1 MKNVLKGIEPERVLY
16 FFEEM
21 SNIVRG
27 SSYEKPMSDYLVA
40 FAKARGYEVTQDRL
54 YNVLI
59 KVPGTA
65 GGENAKP
72 VVLHGH
78 MDMVWNVADGV
89 SHDFFKEPLDLYIE
103 DGFLKARGTTLGAD
117 NGIGVAYMMALM
129 DTDKITHPP
138 LECVITVMEEM
149 GKKGLQIYDTSK
161 ITAKR
166 MIDFNWIDD
175 KQILAGCSGDVSL
188 KISVPAAWEAAPAGL
203 APISIQMSGLKGGHC
218 EWDIHAERANGI
230 ILMARLLRTIKKN
243 YAISLVKFDGGV
255 QNNVIPAVAAAEI
268 LVQTKDQAAVL
279 ELIKDQTADY
289 KKEFEV
295 ADPGL
300 TITAAPAAQY
310 PEKVIGKTAAAQML
324 KLVHLMPNG
333 VISVNLKV
341 ANMKQQPF
349 SEVVNSCGGY
359 PTETNNN
366 LGILRTEGDEI
377 WMITTITCAVTSRKH
392 DVVDKIEALVELVGA
407 GAKFEAFGVDAPE
420 FPYDP
425 GSEMVKLAEATYRES
440 YGFEPQRE
448 VNCCSLQLGMLIM
461 KCGLDCVGIGTEI
474 HGVHAAGEKM
484 SLESVANTWKF
495 VQLFMQKLSKV

>member
-40 FAKARGYEVTQDRL
+40 FAKDRGYEVFQDRL
-54 YNVLI
+54 YNVFI
-59 KVPGTA
+59 KVPGAA

-188 KISVPAAWEAAPAGL
+188 KLSVPAAWEAAPTGCKTV
-203 APISIQMSGLKGGHC
+203 SIQLSGLKGGHC

-230 ILMARLLRTIKKN
+230 ILMARLLDTLLKKFDIRI
-243 YAISLVKFDGGV
+243 AKFDGGV
-255 QNNVIPAVAAAEI
+255 QNNVIPAVASAEI
-268 LVQTKDQAAVL
+268 LVPASDQAAVL
-279 ELIKDQTADY
+279 DLIQKETANY
-289 KKEFEV
+289 KKEYEI

-300 TITAAPAAQY
+300 SLQATTTDKTPD
-310 PEKVIGKTAAAQML
+310 KVMGKTAAKQL
-324 KLVHLMPNG
+324 VKLVHLMPNG
-333 VISVNLKV
+333 LLSINLKV

-349 SEVVNSCGGY
+349 SEVVNSCGGF
-359 PTETNNN
+359 PTETDNN

-377 WMITTITCAVTSRKH
+377 WMITTITCAVTSRKN
-392 DVVDKIEALVELVGA
+392 DVVDKIKTLAELVD
-407 GAKFEAFGVDAPE
+407 AKVEAFGVDAPE

-425 GSEMVKLAEATYRES
+425 NSEMVRMAEEVYKES
-440 YGFEPQRE
+440 YGYEPQRE
-448 VNCCSLQLGMLIM
+448 VNCCSLQLGMLIQ

-474 HGVHAAGEKM
+474 YGVHAAGEKM
-484 SLESVANTWKF
+484 SLESVAKTWKF
-495 VQLFMQKLSKV
+495 VQMFMKKLSQV